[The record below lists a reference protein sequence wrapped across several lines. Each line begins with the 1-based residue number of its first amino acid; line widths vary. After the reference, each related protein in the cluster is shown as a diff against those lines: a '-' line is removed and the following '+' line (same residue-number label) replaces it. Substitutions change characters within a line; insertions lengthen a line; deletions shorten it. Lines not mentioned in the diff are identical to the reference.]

1 MRKRRSSFAPAISFI
16 NETLENRL
24 LLSGNTPGSSP
35 DLALRQNGAQVAART
50 AREETTKTI
59 MAVSAGTLGQPIT
72 FTVTVRAA
80 AAAGSPEGTV
90 SIVDHGTVIG
100 TPTLTPTTSSSARY
114 AFSEATYTLTQPP
127 GGSAY
132 FFGKHSVSATYDPSG
147 GFDHSKAL
155 KTFTVSKPAYTALA
169 GGVKIETIAQ
179 GSGPQIQSG
188 QTAGVLYTGYLA
200 KNGHIFDDSMIHGG
214 APLSVPLGTGQVIP
228 GFDEGTVGMQVG
240 ETRIVFIPPAEG
252 YGKVANGPIPGN
264 STLIFVL
271 TLESIS

>member
-1 MRKRRSSFAPAISFI
+1 MKPLKTAFSF
-16 NETLENRL
+16 
-24 LLSGNTPGSSP
+24 PGIPLARALTSP
-35 DLALRQNGAQVAART
+35 STRTALRSPPGPRRGDDQDDYGCQRRDARSADYLHRDGA
-50 AREETTKTI
+50 
-59 MAVSAGTLGQPIT
+59 P
-72 FTVTVRAA
+72 A

-100 TPTLTPTTSSSARY
+100 TPTLTPTTSSSPRY

-132 FFGKHSVSATYDPSG
+132 FFGKHSVSTTYDPSG
-147 GFDHSKAL
+147 GFNHSKAL

-169 GGVKIETIAQ
+169 GGVKIETIAH

-188 QTAGVLYTGYLA
+188 QTASVLYTGYLA
-200 KNGHIFDDSMIHGG
+200 KNGHIFDDSINDGG
-214 APLSVPLGTGQVIP
+214 APFSFTLGTGQVIP
-228 GFDEGTVGMQVG
+228 GFDEGAVGMQVG

-252 YGKVANGPIPGN
+252 YGKEANGPIPGN